1 MHVKAKTIATA
12 GLLVAFTIVMMI
24 LSSSIES
31 STLFFIAAASFC
43 VGIVLREWG
52 ILFGFV
58 FLVASVLT
66 NLIVAPNKLYC
77 VTYAGMGLYLVL
89 YEWLWKVIA
98 ENQRM
103 THRNRWLWGGKLVLF
118 NALYIPTLFLAP
130 SLLFTGKIN
139 GMFAIALLLG
149 GQVAFVIYDMA
160 YRYFQS
166 RVWGKVRGRL
176 LG

>member
-31 STLFFIAAASFC
+31 NTLFFLAAASFC
-43 VGIVLREWG
+43 VGIALREWG
-52 ILFGFV
+52 ILFGTA
-58 FLVASVLT
+58 FLVASVLI
-66 NLIVAPNKLYC
+66 NLLIAPNKLYC

-89 YEWLWKVIA
+89 YEWLWKAIA
-98 ENQRM
+98 NQQKLV
-103 THRNRWLWGGKLVLF
+103 HRNAWLWIGKIVLF
-118 NALYIPTLFLAP
+118 NMLYIPALFVAPTLFFA
-130 SLLFTGKIN
+130 GKIN
-139 GMFAIALLLG
+139 GLFVIVLALG
-149 GQVAFVIYDMA
+149 GQVAFLIYDMA